1 MFGNNNNKQQNEI
14 SNLLTEMRKDL
25 ANLAHKTNTLD
36 GNVKDI
42 YKVVYKDADSI
53 QNRLL
58 IISNRLQSIA
68 QEQDATKQKADNN
81 EGRIDKLERALSIL
95 VRQSEGLDKIKSQ
108 VLIAIVSF
116 VVPIAL
122 GGLFLGFANNNSER
136 PRPVIID
143 ER

>member
-1 MFGNNNNKQQNEI
+1 MFGNNNNQNNEI
-14 SNLLTEMRKDL
+14 SKLLTEMKKDL
-25 ANLAHKTNTLD
+25 ASLAHKTGTLD
-36 GNVKDI
+36 SNIKDI
-42 YKVVYKDADSI
+42 YQVVYKDADSI

-68 QEQDATKQKADNN
+68 QEQNATKQKADNN
-81 EGRIDKLERALSIL
+81 ENRIDKLERALSII

-108 VLIAIVSF
+108 ILIAIVSF

-122 GGLFLGFANNNSER
+122 GGLFLGFANNNEPESR
-136 PRPVIID
+136 QVIID

>member
-122 GGLFLGFANNNSER
+122 GGLFLGFANNNNER